1 MLYNGLP
8 EARAILSQEVDNVEG
23 AGVRR
28 HALDYL
34 KGRKV
39 ERMGMWTYDIMQP
52 DEEELDEL
60 EQLAVSQ
67 MVMDRSAVVEEEPKL
82 VQITPAEPN
91 YNLLEARSG
100 RFQCEKPNLSNTPKG
115 LDDEPT
121 PPRC

>member
-52 DEEELDEL
+52 DEEEPGQGDEDD
-60 EQLAVSQ
+60 QRYPAFHAWAP
-67 MVMDRSAVVEEEPKL
+67 SADGTTGGMTAGCSPFCKA
-82 VQITPAEPN
+82 I
-91 YNLLEARSG
+91 R
-100 RFQCEKPNLSNTPKG
+100 
-115 LDDEPT
+115 
-121 PPRC
+121 